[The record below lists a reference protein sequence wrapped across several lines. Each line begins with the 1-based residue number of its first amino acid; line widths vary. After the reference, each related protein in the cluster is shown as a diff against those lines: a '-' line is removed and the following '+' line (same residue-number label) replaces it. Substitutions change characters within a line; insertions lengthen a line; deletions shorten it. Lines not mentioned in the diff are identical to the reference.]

1 MRKKFWIYRGCSN
14 ARSDRSLCLY
24 HAYELMS
31 AADSIVQID
40 LSLRRETMKF
50 VLTLDCRPCRIP
62 HEIAELEVACFA
74 FVIDLL
80 HQGPI
85 QSQGLDDRQFG
96 FRMCQR
102 NSPMN
107 CTVHGLFITT
117 TGRKSRRLSFP
128 LSSAGKMAG
137 LSAEVL
143 VPCVETAATI
153 GR

>member
-1 MRKKFWIYRGCSN
+1 MLALIAHC
-14 ARSDRSLCLY
+14 AY
-24 HAYELMS
+24 HAYELMI
-31 AADSIVQID
+31 AANSIVQID
-40 LSLRRETMKF
+40 LSLRRETMM
-50 VLTLDCRPCRIP
+50 TLDCRPCRIP

-117 TGRKSRRLSFP
+117 TRRKSRRLSFP
-128 LSSAGKMAG
+128 PSSADKKAG

>member
-1 MRKKFWIYRGCSN
+1 MLALIAHC
-14 ARSDRSLCLY
+14 AY
-24 HAYELMS
+24 HAYELMI
-31 AADSIVQID
+31 AANSIVQID

-80 HQGPI
+80 HQGPV

-107 CTVHGLFITT
+107 CNCSRAIYHDDAPQIATAQFSSFFGWQN
-117 TGRKSRRLSFP
+117 GRIERGGSGSLR
-128 LSSAGKMAG
+128 
-137 LSAEVL
+137 
-143 VPCVETAATI
+143 
-153 GR
+153 